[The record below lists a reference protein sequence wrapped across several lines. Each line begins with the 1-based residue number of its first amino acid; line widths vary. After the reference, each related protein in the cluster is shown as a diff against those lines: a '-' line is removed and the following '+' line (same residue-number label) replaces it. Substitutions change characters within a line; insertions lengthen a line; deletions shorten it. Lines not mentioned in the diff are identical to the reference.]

1 MCFQEQEVSVIPLWR
16 LQSSASFAHI
26 LFSFLICG
34 NGSPPKGFL
43 CSFFSCSRK
52 NDKAQE
58 AKNTMFP
65 WASMQELP
73 GQWFGGLCEWW
84 EEWAKPQWIP
94 GCLWPGANCVPVPW
108 TASYFLKGSMPCNCE
123 WILCGVTIGT
133 AYGCGG
139 KRFFS
144 FFYVWRNLAAFTFLV
159 LVFRMELFG
168 KSCEAG
174 LWQRDCWTSA
184 VT

>member
-52 NDKAQE
+52 NDKTQE

-108 TASYFLKGSMPCNCE
+108 TASYFLKGSITLNVSSVKDDLGTWWE
-123 WILCGVTIGT
+123 SYLSIVLWIDGLVWPIG
-133 AYGCGG
+133 GMVCQ
-139 KRFFS
+139 RCC
-144 FFYVWRNLAAFTFLV
+144 LQL
-159 LVFRMELFG
+159 LF
-168 KSCEAG
+168 
-174 LWQRDCWTSA
+174 
-184 VT
+184 